1 MLELYNIKK
10 TFHSGTVHEVRA
22 LNGVSLTLEKGSFV
36 CVLGSNGSGKST
48 LLNAIAG
55 TFPVD
60 EGTIRLDGTD
70 ITAWPEHKRARHM
83 GRVFQNPLSGTAPNM
98 TIS

>member
-1 MLELYNIKK
+1 MLELYNIK

-22 LNGVSLTLEKGSFV
+22 LNGVSLTLESVSFV

-60 EGTIRLDGTD
+60 EGTI
-70 ITAWPEHKRARHM
+70 AWMVQTSLPGQTQRARHM
-83 GRVFQNPLSGTAPNM
+83 GRVFQNR
-98 TIS
+98 